1 MDIRFEFKQ
10 WKERRECTKPL
21 KFEWNVAIWVVDVS
35 PTPALCR
42 REGKMGRAAHTCARR
57 HLAAGCA
64 DLAFSDCV
72 LHRVRIGKIASCG
85 SEGENEHR
93 AAPSLPGGRDE
104 CRAAHIFAK
113 QRLGSSQCSAPLKTV
128 SVQGCQPEKSAGWKV
143 ALFYSTS

>member
-1 MDIRFEFKQ
+1 M
-10 WKERRECTKPL
+10 ERRSLGRGCLPHTGSLP
-21 KFEWNVAIWVVDVS
+21 
-35 PTPALCR
+35 
-42 REGKMGRAAHTCARR
+42 EGRKDGPGGTHMCRAAHY
-57 HLAAGCA
+57 AGCA

-85 SEGENEHR
+85 SEGENERR
-93 AAPSLPGGRDE
+93 AAPSLPGGKDE

-113 QRLGSSQCSAPLKTV
+113 QRLGSSRCSAPLKTM